1 LVTITGQTVPLP
13 DPERYVHLQF
23 RRFAGCP
30 VCDLHL
36 RSFVRRHDE
45 IVRAEFQEI
54 VVFHSSAEE
63 LKVHAS
69 DLPFAVIPD
78 PHKDLYLEFG
88 VEASIRGMLDPRAW
102 GAIIQAVLLRLWEVI
117 LARKSAPAL
126 HIPGGRFGLPADFLI
141 ARDGTVVASKYGVHI
156 YDQWSVD
163 ELLGMV
169 VSKNAFITTQK
180 GAGYEI

>member
-1 LVTITGQTVPLP
+1 MLTYRAPTRIQPGAVVAVHQFDTVSGAPVRVP
-13 DPERYVHLQF
+13 DPDRLTHLQF

-45 IVRAEFQEI
+45 IVRAEIREI

-69 DLPFAVIPD
+69 GLPFAVIPD

-102 GAIIQAVLLRLWEVI
+102 GAIIRGVLLRLWEII

-126 HIPGGRFGLPADFLI
+126 HIPGG
-141 ARDGTVVASKYGVHI
+141 
-156 YDQWSVD
+156 
-163 ELLGMV
+163 
-169 VSKNAFITTQK
+169 
-180 GAGYEI
+180 